1 MRERRWKGYTIGSL
15 LFLAAT
21 LAVALVTKLW
31 VITAIPIGFL
41 FGFFLQKGDLC
52 GASAFSEVLL
62 ARDWRKIQ
70 GLWVCIV
77 ASMAGFA
84 ILELLGLVTLT
95 VKPMYWLNYV
105 VGGILFGGGMVLAG
119 GCVSGCL
126 YKAATGNLNS
136 IAALLAMP
144 FGMALVE
151 YGPLKG
157 LFTDMMTVVTHAPG
171 GKPLGLPALTGIPYW
186 QWTAMFLLATLA
198 GAVLMRRKK
207 GARAIASTTPSQD
220 LPLKVLT
227 RSSNPSTAIA
237 STTSSQ
243 GLLLRILTRPWKPWK
258 AGLAIGVLAWFAYL
272 SSAAT
277 GRNYP
282 LGVTH
287 GVLYAHALITEHDL
301 VHVYKKAPPSSPQA
315 SSASI
320 PNPTP
325 AAPAAKKIVWW
336 LVLLVGAE
344 MLGAFVSGKLS
355 GEARLLPK
363 PPEQTVWAIAGG
375 FLVGAGAVFATGC
388 VIGNIL
394 SGWALLSIG
403 MFLFGLVT
411 VLTNWAV
418 TYFYL
423 MGGSLF
429 PEK

>member
-1 MRERRWKGYTIGSL
+1 MTATHWKRYFVGSVI
-15 LFLAAT
+15 FLAST
-21 LAVALVTKLW
+21 LAAALVTKLW
-31 VITAIPIGFL
+31 VITAVPIGFL

-62 ARDWRKIQ
+62 AKDWRKIQ

-77 ASMAGFA
+77 TSMVGFA
-84 ILELLGLVTLT
+84 ALERLGWVTLN

-105 VGGILFGGGMVLAG
+105 VGGVVFGAGMVLAG

-157 LFTDMMTVVTHAPG
+157 LFTKMMTVVTHAPG
-171 GKPLGLPALTGIPYW
+171 GKPLGLPELMGLPYW
-186 QWTAMFLLATLA
+186 LLAAGFVLATLV
-198 GAVLMRRKK
+198 GFSLMRRK
-207 GARAIASTTPSQD
+207 RRVPAIAAQ
-220 LPLKVLT
+220 
-227 RSSNPSTAIA
+227 SSPPT
-237 STTSSQ
+237 
-243 GLLLRILTRPWKPWK
+243 LHRILTRPWKPWK

-287 GVLYAHALITEHDL
+287 GVLYAHALVTEHEV
-301 VHVYKKAPPSSPQA
+301 VHVYKKTPPSQPAAAQTS
-315 SSASI
+315 
-320 PNPTP
+320 TP
-325 AAPAAKKIVWW
+325 ARSVPAGKKIVWW

-363 PPEQTVWAIAGG
+363 PPEQTLWAVVGG

-394 SGWALLSIG
+394 SGWALMSVG
-403 MFLFGLVT
+403 MLLFGLVT
-411 VLTNWAV
+411 VFTNWAV
-418 TYFYL
+418 TYLYL

>member
-1 MRERRWKGYTIGSL
+1 MAERHWKRYVGGSV
-15 LFLAAT
+15 LFLAVT
-21 LAVALVTKLW
+21 LAAAFITKLW
-31 VITAIPIGFL
+31 VITALPIGFL

-77 ASMAGFA
+77 ASMVGFA
-84 ILELLGLVTLT
+84 LLERLGLITLN
-95 VKPMYWLNYV
+95 VKPMYWLNYI
-105 VGGILFGGGMVLAG
+105 VGGVLFGGGMVLAG

-157 LFTDMMTVVTHAPG
+157 LFTDMMAVVTHAPG

-186 QWTAMFLLATLA
+186 QWTAVFVVATLA
-198 GAVLMRRKK
+198 GASWIRRKK
-207 GARAIASTTPSQD
+207 RKQAIASGPESRG
-220 LPLKVLT
+220 VF
-227 RSSNPSTAIA
+227 
-237 STTSSQ
+237 
-243 GLLLRILTRPWKPWK
+243 LRMLTRPWKPWK

-287 GVLYAHALITEHDL
+287 GVLYAHALITDHDV
-301 VHVYKKAPPSSPQA
+301 VHVYKKAPPQKQA
-315 SSASI
+315 GSASAAGV
-320 PNPTP
+320 P
-325 AAPAAKKIVWW
+325 AVPAGKKIIWW
-336 LVLLVGAE
+336 LVLLIGGE

-363 PPEQTVWAIAGG
+363 PPEQTLWAVAGG

-394 SGWALLSIG
+394 SGWALMSIG

-418 TYFYL
+418 TYLYL

>member
-1 MRERRWKGYTIGSL
+1 MAERHWKRYVGGSV
-15 LFLAAT
+15 LFLAVTIA
-21 LAVALVTKLW
+21 AAFVTKLW
-31 VITAIPIGFL
+31 VITALPIGFL

-77 ASMAGFA
+77 VSMVGFA
-84 ILELLGLVTLT
+84 LLERLGLISLN
-95 VKPMYWLNYV
+95 VKPMYWLNYI
-105 VGGILFGGGMVLAG
+105 VGGVLFGGGMVLAG

-186 QWTAMFLLATLA
+186 QWTAVFVVATLA
-198 GAVLMRRKK
+198 GAFLLRRNK
-207 GARAIASTTPSQD
+207 RAHATATGPSSG
-220 LPLKVLT
+220 VF
-227 RSSNPSTAIA
+227 
-237 STTSSQ
+237 
-243 GLLLRILTRPWKPWK
+243 LRILTRPWKPWK

-287 GVLYAHALITEHDL
+287 GVLYAHALITDHDV
-301 VHVYKKAPPSSPQA
+301 VHVYKKAPSPPQA
-315 SSASI
+315 GPASAAG
-320 PNPTP
+320 TT
-325 AAPAAKKIVWW
+325 APAGKKIIWW
-336 LVLLVGAE
+336 LVLLVGGE

-363 PPEQTVWAIAGG
+363 PPEQTLWAVLGG

-394 SGWALLSIG
+394 SGWALMSIG

-418 TYFYL
+418 TYLYL